1 MDCEEQTYLLPAK
14 YLRLVSLGKPRIG
27 QAQGEAS
34 RSSLKNAPLHAI
46 DEVSKSEYKRVNS
59 NIFKDFDIPQKLNS
73 EKAESLAYNLKPVA
87 NMIGGTPAE
96 DEEDYQIVYNDKVL
110 GFDLYPGA
118 GDKNALVGDIYS
130 QHALRNIFPNSMLV
144 SIDCEWLYGRPFQTV
159 CDTIFHAM
167 ETNPPYVLRFR

>member
-34 RSSLKNAPLHAI
+34 PGSSLKNAPLHAI

-73 EKAESLAYNLKPVA
+73 EKAESPLTPDSRSMRKGDPSSKKPAYNLKPVA

-130 QHALRNIFPNSMLV
+130 
-144 SIDCEWLYGRPFQTV
+144 
-159 CDTIFHAM
+159 
-167 ETNPPYVLRFR
+167 